1 MFSKREKKK
10 GMCVGFL
17 TGLISAVGLYVVVN
31 KAEQEVRNIV
41 KCEIL
46 DRETFLDYQN
56 DEEFN

>member
-1 MFSKREKKK
+1 MFNKREKKE
-10 GMCVGFL
+10 GMYVGFL
-17 TGLISAVGLYVVVN
+17 TGLISAFGILLVVN

>member
-1 MFSKREKKK
+1 MFNKREKKK

-17 TGLISAVGLYVVVN
+17 TGLISAVGIYVVVN
-31 KAEQEVRNIV
+31 KAEKEVRNII

-56 DEEFN
+56 EI

>member
-1 MFSKREKKK
+1 MFNKREKKK

-31 KAEQEVRNIV
+31 KAEKEVKNII

-56 DEEFN
+56 DDEFN